1 MIKEFFRFNQYFM
14 WSVSD
19 PYVPGEILNT
29 LNLKAC
35 VFYFFFNFTRFQEL
49 HLTVVINGENCAVA
63 FTTKEETVLRKNARG
78 QVTA

>member
-35 VFYFFFNFTRFQEL
+35 VFFFFNPTRFQEL
-49 HLTVVINGENCAVA
+49 HLTVVINGESCAVV

-78 QVTA
+78 QATA